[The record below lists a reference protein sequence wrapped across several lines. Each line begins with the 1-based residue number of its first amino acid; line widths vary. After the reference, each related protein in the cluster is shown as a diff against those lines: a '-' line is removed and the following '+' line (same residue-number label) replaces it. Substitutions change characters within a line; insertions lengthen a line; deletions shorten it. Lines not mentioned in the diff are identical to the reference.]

1 MNNTMK
7 WVLAMLVIIVVLLC
21 GYGIYGYFNRGNLGL
36 NIEDYDPYTMHNGGI
51 TTALPITTTGALT
64 SGAFSGTTGSF
75 SSTLGVIGAV
85 ALSSTLSVSGNTTLS
100 GDLTV
105 TGSII
110 GDAKMVSIAPTDE
123 YATTTLVA
131 ADGGKTYRLSGK
143 GNTITLPSVYA
154 TGTIFTFIID
164 GAADTA
170 NFKVTSAEG
179 DNIEGSVIVAGAVVD
194 CDAADVLTFVTDG
207 ENIGDFFTIVST
219 GTYWVPLQ
227 SGALTSGKLTCSG

>member
-36 NIEDYDPYTMHNGGI
+36 NIEDYDPYTMYNGGI
-51 TTALPITTTGALT
+51 TTALPITTSGALT
-64 SGAFSGTTGSF
+64 GGAFSATTGSF
-75 SSTLGVIGAV
+75 SSTLSVTGA
-85 ALSSTLSVSGNTTLS
+85 ATLSSTLAVTGNTTLS
-100 GDLTV
+100 GDLAV

-110 GDAKMVSIAPTDE
+110 GDAKMVAIAPTSE
-123 YATTTLVA
+123 WATSTLVA
-131 ADGGKTYRLSGK
+131 ADSGKTYMLSGK
-143 GNTITLPSVYA
+143 GVTINLPAVTA

-170 NFKVTSAEG
+170 DFKVTSAEG

-194 CDAADVLTFVTDG
+194 CAAADVLTFVVDG
-207 ENIGDFFTIVST
+207 ENIGDFFTVVST